1 MEREEPGKETDII
14 FMMNISHSQTAP
26 QIKPVPVRETELGP
40 MYWVILHNDDVTP
53 MDFVVHVLVSI
64 FQIDGLAAIQVM
76 YTAHFNGSAYIQ
88 CLPKPEALNRIG
100 RAHFAAG
107 IKGYPLHF
115 SIEPEK

>member
-1 MEREEPGKETDII
+1 
-14 FMMNISHSQTAP
+14 
-26 QIKPVPVRETELGP
+26 

-53 MDFVVHVLVSI
+53 MEFVVYILGSI
-64 FQIDGLAAIQVM
+64 FQINGPPAIHIM
-76 YTAHFNGSAYIQ
+76 FTAHHNGSAFVQ
-88 CLPKPEALNRIG
+88 RLPEAEARNRVG